1 MIARNKSKSVTKIHK
16 SIPITSLNPSQ
27 LTNLEQTT
35 EEIKYQNKESES
47 LKSQN
52 KSNAETQKRRK
63 VVNHN
68 SSIDRL
74 PIINSYIDLCN
85 SVAVSDSK

>member
-1 MIARNKSKSVTKIHK
+1 MIARSKSKSVTKIHK
-16 SIPITSLNPSQ
+16 SIPITSLNPS
-27 LTNLEQTT
+27 LFTNLEQTT
-35 EEIKYQNKESES
+35 EEIRYQNKERES

-52 KSNAETQKRRK
+52 KSNAETQKRRR